1 MIARLF
7 KRRGYKDL
15 LDNTPMLCGASGIR
29 NDVEFMLSDDAV
41 GNNDANVNNA
51 AANSNS
57 NAINSNAAVNA
68 ANSNANRPTLTSE
81 DYVYIELS
89 DGINGFIMKRDKAR
103 KIITL
108 LEIRIG
114 TEKLHNPVNRDK
126 VCHVLHKR
134 SVLDITHDEWKA
146 MGKNKPKR
154 ANW

>member
-29 NDVEFMLSDDAV
+29 NDVEFMLSDEAV
-41 GNNDANVNNA
+41 DTDT
-51 AANSNS
+51 
-57 NAINSNAAVNA
+57 AVHRSA
-68 ANSNANRPTLTSE
+68 FTSE

>member
-29 NDVEFMLSDDAV
+29 NDVESMLSNEAVDD
-41 GNNDANVNNA
+41 NDDRSA
-51 AANSNS
+51 
-57 NAINSNAAVNA
+57 
-68 ANSNANRPTLTSE
+68 LTSE

-134 SVLDITHDEWKA
+134 SVLDITRDEWKA
-146 MGKNKPKR
+146 MGKNKPRR